1 MQQRQKGRPATK
13 PAELK
18 EGFYLE
24 LRTKGSNS
32 LVKIRRENMAEVELA
47 IEQYGKSKMVTYLGQ
62 VKGGKWLDGKNKGKK
77 TA

>member
-1 MQQRQKGRPATK
+1 MVKKGRPPTK

-24 LRTKGSNS
+24 LRTKGSS
-32 LVKIRRENMAEVELA
+32 SVVKIRRENMDEVKSA
-47 IEQYGKSKMVTYLGQ
+47 MDQYGKSKIVTYLGQ
-62 VKGGKWLDGKNKGKK
+62 VKEGRWVDGKNKGKK